1 MIMTN
6 IQGLFPI
13 IGEGARVLI
22 LGSMPSAE
30 SLRLNQYYGNRRNHF
45 WSIIYSLFDLPLEKS
60 YEKRIQF
67 IKDKEIAL
75 WDVIHSCERVGSLD
89 SNIKNAI
96 PNDFKQLLT
105 NRGIKAIFFNGTKA
119 KQVFFKHFN
128 QDMFPG
134 IHFFLLPSSSP
145 VPGKNIKS
153 LQKKIEI
160 WRQIRNYV

>member
-105 NRGIKAIFFNGTKA
+105 NRGIKAIFF
-119 KQVFFKHFN
+119 
-128 QDMFPG
+128 
-134 IHFFLLPSSSP
+134 
-145 VPGKNIKS
+145 
-153 LQKKIEI
+153 
-160 WRQIRNYV
+160 